1 MADRT
6 EDLLKKI
13 LEAQGVTNTRLT
25 KIETKIS
32 EREKICGM
40 HATQL
45 TQHDIRIGKLE
56 VDVGTL
62 KGSWKTYLTIGGISA
77 AVASVITWIGNRGGG

>member
-6 EDLLKKI
+6 EDLLGKI
-13 LEAQGVTNTRLT
+13 LEAQQKTNSRLSV
-25 KIETKIS
+25 IETQLL

-40 HATQL
+40 HTTQL
-45 TQHDIRIGKLE
+45 TQHDKRIGKLE

-62 KGSWKTYLTIGGISA
+62 KGSWKTYLTIGGVSA
-77 AVASVITWIGNRGGG
+77 IVASFFTWLGNRGGG